1 MGPDHRV
8 WTPLNSHLECGEAV
22 KINEFFARVL
32 PIVVV
37 WWCTRGRVGASG
49 VGRRQWL
56 ASGYRQAVSTD
67 LRKLLTNRT
76 KHPTTVASTILSK
89 TVSSAFL
96 LLPWLLKLL
105 AQRLLILQGG
115 DAE

>member
-1 MGPDHRV
+1 M
-8 WTPLNSHLECGEAV
+8 NS
-22 KINEFFARVL
+22 FVL
-32 PIVVV
+32 

-76 KHPTTVASTILSK
+76 KHPTTCAQPKKCDVLVAHGTRKPTKQLSK
-89 TVSSAFL
+89 PTA
-96 LLPWLLKLL
+96 
-105 AQRLLILQGG
+105 
-115 DAE
+115 